1 VKRYVREPIGQVKL
15 SELRPVH
22 IQAVY
27 RSMEERGLS
36 SRTIR
41 YTHAVLSNALSE
53 AVSLEVL
60 FRNPASAVSLPR
72 KVRKEMKAMT
82 SEEVGR
88 FLGAVSETRRAAVFT
103 FALATNMRPQE
114 YLALRW
120 SDIDMQKKS
129 ATVRRAIIWRQ
140 EKGGG
145 WHFGEPKT
153 SGSRRTIP
161 LPRSM
166 VTALAEHKRRQGEE
180 RLKLG
185 PNWQNYDL
193 VFPTSV
199 GTPTNISSLTNKWFK
214 PALVKAELPTTFRL
228 YDLRHTHATMLLAD
242 GESPKVVAERLG
254 NSTIV
259 LTLNTYSH
267 VLPDMQARAAERT
280 EKALFAATATL

>member
-1 VKRYVREPIGQVKL
+1 
-15 SELRPVH
+15 
-22 IQAVY
+22 
-27 RSMEERGLS
+27 
-36 SRTIR
+36 
-41 YTHAVLSNALSE
+41 
-53 AVSLEVL
+53 
-60 FRNPASAVSLPR
+60 
-72 KVRKEMKAMT
+72 
-82 SEEVGR
+82 
-88 FLGAVSETRRAAVFT
+88 
-103 FALATNMRPQE
+103 
-114 YLALRW
+114 
-120 SDIDMQKKS
+120 MQKKS